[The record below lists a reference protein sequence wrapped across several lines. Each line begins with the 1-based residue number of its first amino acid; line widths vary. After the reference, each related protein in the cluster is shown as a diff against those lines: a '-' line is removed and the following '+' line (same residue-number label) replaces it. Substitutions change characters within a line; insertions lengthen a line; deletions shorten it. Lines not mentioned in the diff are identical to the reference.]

1 MKKVIN
7 SDRRISQIH
16 WGGGTPNYLP
26 IETVKDIMQV
36 FFDNFEFIEKPE
48 IAMECHPG
56 HLTYEYIDS
65 LIETKFNRLSIGIQD
80 FDEKVLNAVNRDNSL
95 IPVNELV
102 NYIKAKGG
110 VSVNLD
116 FIYGLPFQEV
126 ENFTRTIQQA
136 IEISPDRLV
145 TFSYAHVP
153 WVKKVQKKLEKYDMP
168 DVTKKT
174 QLFEIAHSL
183 LTRNGYKAIGLD
195 HFAKP
200 EDELSTAL
208 DSKNLHRNF
217 QGYSTRETTGQV
229 YALGVSGISQL
240 RNAYMQNTKS
250 VKLYIEQINKGIL
263 PIEAVYFLNK
273 EEKVTREI
281 IEELMCN
288 LYLNWGR
295 VARNHNLSIKEIK
308 EIVEYSPD
316 LLSDFKSEG
325 LLNFDENT
333 ISINNKGQYF
343 IRNIASVF
351 DTKLKNTTKQFSKAL

>member
-7 SDRRISQIH
+7 SDRKISQIH

-26 IETVKDIMQV
+26 LETVKDIMQV
-36 FFDNFEFIEKPE
+36 FFDNFNFIEKPE

-56 HLTYEYIDS
+56 HLTYEYIDG

-80 FDEKVLNAVNRDNSL
+80 FDEKVLKAVNRDNSL
-95 IPVNELV
+95 IPVKELV
-102 NYIKAKGG
+102 QYIKAKGG

-126 ENFTRTIQQA
+126 ENFTRTIKQA
-136 IEISPDRLV
+136 IDISPDRLV

-153 WVKKVQKKLEKYDMP
+153 WVKKVQKKLEKYNMP

-174 QLFEIAHSL
+174 QLFEIAYSL
-183 LTRNGYKAIGLD
+183 LTKNGYKAIGLD

-200 EDELSTAL
+200 ADELSTAL

-240 RNAYMQNTKS
+240 SNAYMQNTKS
-250 VKLYIEQINKGIL
+250 VKVYTEKINKGL
-263 PIEAVYFLNK
+263 FPIEAIYFLNK
-273 EEKVTREI
+273 EEKITREI

-288 LYLNWGR
+288 LYLNWER
-295 VARNHNLSIKEIK
+295 VAQNHNLSVKEIK
-308 EIVEYSPD
+308 EIVEYSPN

-325 LLNFDENT
+325 LLDFDENT
-333 ISINNKGQYF
+333 
-343 IRNIASVF
+343 V
-351 DTKLKNTTKQFSKAL
+351 L